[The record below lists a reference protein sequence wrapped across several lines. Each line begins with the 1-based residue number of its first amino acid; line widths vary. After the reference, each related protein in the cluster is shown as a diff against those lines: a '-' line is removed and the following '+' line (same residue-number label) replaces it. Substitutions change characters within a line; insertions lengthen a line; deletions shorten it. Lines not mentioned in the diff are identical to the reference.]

1 MYTGSWNTKNLWSID
16 DHYQRYVEDGKK
28 RSRMKEYKNVINP
41 RLIYLDESPDVFLHQ
56 RIPPPE
62 LHILMGVLTKLAL
75 LLLTLWPQFESWM
88 KSNYVMLRGYQGV
101 GFDGNNANRLLFLL
115 SILDRDLRADGRLDL
130 LPTIDCMT
138 KFAAV
143 KENVFGIE
151 LGLNIPRI
159 LNDFRN
165 TGLGNFA
172 EQTGEAIHHQ
182 FKKTWINYKRSVNH
196 SEHGRRL
203 QNAVV
208 QFGIHNM

>member
-1 MYTGSWNTKNLWSID
+1 
-16 DHYQRYVEDGKK
+16 
-28 RSRMKEYKNVINP
+28 
-41 RLIYLDESPDVFLHQ
+41 
-56 RIPPPE
+56 
-62 LHILMGVLTKLAL
+62 MGVLTKLAL

-101 GFDGNNANRLLFLL
+101 GFDGNNANRLLSFL
-115 SILDRDLRADGRLDL
+115 
-130 LPTIDCMT
+130 
-138 KFAAV
+138 
-143 KENVFGIE
+143 E

-159 LNDFRN
+159 LNEFKNSFSYLQKYVQDIFELN
-165 TGLGNFA
+165 LTVSWKVHIAVCHILPYIEKNKTGLGNFA